1 MRISTMSQPV
11 FRFAPS
17 PNGHLHLGHAL
28 SALLNRRAADRL
40 GGSLLLRLEDIDQTR
55 CTPELEAD
63 LLKDLEFLGIAFDGD
78 VVRQSERFD
87 LYREALDRLD
97 ELGLVYPA
105 FLTRAEIKAF
115 VSRHEAEKRAPWPR
129 DPDGAPIYPGDAS
142 VLSASEIQNRK
153 DAGAPFALRLDME
166 AAFARLAD
174 PLTWREAASEGPD
187 LHSSVHKVI
196 KADPMAWGD
205 VVLARKETPT
215 SYHLSVVVDDAC
227 QEITDILRGQ
237 DLYHA
242 TSVHRLLQML
252 LGLPEPI
259 YRHHRLVLGPDG
271 RKLSKSTRDTSLRE
285 LRGQGVTLADILARI
300 GLS

>member
-1 MRISTMSQPV
+1 MSIMSRPV

-40 GGSLLLRLEDIDQTR
+40 GGNLLLRLEDIDQTR
-55 CTPELEAD
+55 CTPELEAELFED
-63 LLKDLEFLGIAFDGD
+63 LAFLEIAFDGKA
-78 VVRQSERFD
+78 VRQSERFY
-87 LYREALDRLD
+87 LYREVLDRLD
-97 ELGLVYPA
+97 EMGLVYPA

-115 VSRHEAEKRAPWPR
+115 VSRHEAETRTPWPR
-129 DPDGAPIYPGDAS
+129 DPDGAPVYPGDAA
-142 VLSASEIQNRK
+142 VLSAAEIRNRQN
-153 DAGAPFALRLDME
+153 AGAPFALRLDMRAALTRVGE
-166 AAFARLAD
+166 A
-174 PLTWREAASEGPD
+174 LTWREAASEGSELESD
-187 LHSSVHKVI
+187 AHQVI
-196 KADPMAWGD
+196 RADPMAWGD

-227 QEITDILRGQ
+227 QDITDVLRGQ

-242 TSVHRLLQML
+242 TSVHRLLQVL
-252 LGLPEPI
+252 LGLPEPV

-271 RKLSKSTRDTSLRE
+271 RKLSKSSRDTSLRE
-285 LRGQGVTLADILARI
+285 LRDQGIGLAGITARI